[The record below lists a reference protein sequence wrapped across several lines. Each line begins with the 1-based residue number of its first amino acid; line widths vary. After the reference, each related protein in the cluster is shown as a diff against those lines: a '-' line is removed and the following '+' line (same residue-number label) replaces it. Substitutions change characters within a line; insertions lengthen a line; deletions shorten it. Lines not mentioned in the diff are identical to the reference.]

1 MKGIYQLQ
9 SLQLVNTLLT
19 IVSRVLVMKIEFQ
32 RRQQS
37 HTLMKLVSV
46 DSALKQ
52 LQNDS
57 HFVRLCLIYKQIQTH
72 LSTVTGTL
80 TCKSL
85 RDANCLVNFTSYSTY
100 ILTSLL
106 RKMYHFKALLTF
118 YLLILV
124 SSKWHLLT
132 GVVVP
137 RIQFFITG
145 TLDTIL
151 VKTFFICAI
160 LK

>member
-32 RRQQS
+32 RRQQT

-85 RDANCLVNFTSYSTY
+85 RDANCLVNFTSYSAY

-106 RKMYHFKALLTF
+106 RIYHFRALLTF

-137 RIQFFITG
+137 KIQVFITG

>member
-1 MKGIYQLQ
+1 
-9 SLQLVNTLLT
+9 
-19 IVSRVLVMKIEFQ
+19 
-32 RRQQS
+32 
-37 HTLMKLVSV
+37 MKLVSV

-57 HFVRLCLIYKQIQTH
+57 HFVRLCLIYKQIQMH

-85 RDANCLVNFTSYSTY
+85 RDANCLVNFTSYSAY

-106 RKMYHFKALLTF
+106 RKMYHFRALLMF

-137 RIQFFITG
+137 RI
-145 TLDTIL
+145 
-151 VKTFFICAI
+151 
-160 LK
+160 

>member
-1 MKGIYQLQ
+1 
-9 SLQLVNTLLT
+9 
-19 IVSRVLVMKIEFQ
+19 
-32 RRQQS
+32 
-37 HTLMKLVSV
+37 MKLVSV

-57 HFVRLCLIYKQIQTH
+57 HFVRLCLVLLYINKYKH

-85 RDANCLVNFTSYSTY
+85 RDANCLVNFTSYSAY

-106 RKMYHFKALLTF
+106 RKMYHFRALLTF

-137 RIQFFITG
+137 RIKFFITG
-145 TLDTIL
+145 TIDTIL
-151 VKTFFICAI
+151 VKNCIS
-160 LK
+160 L